1 MIGVNDDGLKK
12 EHRIISNAS
21 CTTNCLSPMAKVLK
35 SYDMIASK
43 HKWTCSMCGRKL
55 RDGAEAKERK

>member
-1 MIGVNDDGLKK
+1 MMNKK
-12 EHRIISNAS
+12 LPWVCWDH
-21 CTTNCLSPMAKVLK
+21 PMAKVLK

-55 RDGAEAKERK
+55 KDGAEAKERK